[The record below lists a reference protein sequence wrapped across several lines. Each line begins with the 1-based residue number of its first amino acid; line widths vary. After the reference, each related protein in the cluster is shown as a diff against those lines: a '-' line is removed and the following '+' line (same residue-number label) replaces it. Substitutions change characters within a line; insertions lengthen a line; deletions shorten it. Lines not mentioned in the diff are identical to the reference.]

1 MKQFAASLPL
11 HTTLWSS
18 VAAGLCPSTSSSS
31 LSSSSSSA
39 AMSHRGKYLAHREV
53 WQHFVDTNDNEEEE
67 EEEEEDKSNLKR
79 KHEDEKILVV
89 FEDDVFSALPAKE
102 TLQNLQ
108 DVIKK
113 IRMERID
120 FYYLGNTCIYVSV
133 PNQIKRKR
141 IH

>member
-1 MKQFAASLPL
+1 MKQFAASLPM

-53 WQHFVDTNDNEEEE
+53 WQHFVDTNDKEEEG
-67 EEEEEDKSNLKR
+67 EEEEDKSKHEDDLKR

-108 DVIKK
+108 DVVKK
-113 IRMERID
+113 MRVERID
-120 FYYLGNTCIYVSV
+120 FYYLGNTCIY
-133 PNQIKRKR
+133 IYT
-141 IH
+141 